1 MSKAH
6 FPESQ
11 KRKKR
16 SVAEWIS
23 LCVSAFIVLSLIAL
37 VIFNRYNKG
46 DKPAAIFA
54 RTLDSLYREDSGT
67 HYIPIEVTN
76 TGSKTAEAVKIQGT
90 LGEEVRDFDIDFLDS
105 EEKARGTL
113 AFTSDPRAQLKL
125 EVISFRE
132 P

>member
-6 FPESQ
+6 FPQ
-11 KRKKR
+11 DQNLKKR
-16 SVAEWIS
+16 TIAERVS
-23 LCVSAFIVLSLIAL
+23 LFVSAFIVLALVVL

-46 DKPAAIFA
+46 NRPPAIYA
-54 RTLDSLYREDSGT
+54 RTLDSLYRQTNGI

-76 TGSKTAEAVKIQGT
+76 TGSKAAEAVKIQGT
-90 LGEEVRDFDIDFLDS
+90 LGNETRDFDIDFLDG
-105 EEKARGTL
+105 EERASGTL
-113 AFTSDPRAQLKL
+113 AFSTDPRTQLKL